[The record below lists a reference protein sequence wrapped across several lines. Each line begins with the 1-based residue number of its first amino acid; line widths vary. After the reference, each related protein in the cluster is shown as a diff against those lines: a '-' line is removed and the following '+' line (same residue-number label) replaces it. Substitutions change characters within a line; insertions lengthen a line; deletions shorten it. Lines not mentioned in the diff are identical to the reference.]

1 MSYRKVEFNNL
12 NDEFGDISSDF
23 LNSDTPTTNDLERVL
38 DAYNAIISYSEIDWD
53 RKKRSTKEFITST
66 IGVNRI
72 TVQRCFEK
80 LNLPVVL
87 PGKLLSTIHYLPPV
101 PKQSDT
107 SSESN
112 DSNNPNNTSNENNPN
127 NNSNQNDSNSGVNQN
142 VSNNSTNNNLNPNN
156 SNDNQNNHSNQTI
169 QNTMAQTVENY
180 LKSAAHILNYKY
192 GGDPLKL
199 NSFIID
205 AQLVESLAT
214 NDDTK
219 KFCLTFIKSRLEG
232 RAEEAIPDDCKTVEA
247 LTTALKAKIKP
258 DNSGIIEGK
267 MTALSLRKN
276 DYSKFA
282 AEAEKLA
289 EALRRT
295 LIIEGLTRA
304 KAEEM
309 TIKKT
314 VEICRKTAKSEVV
327 KSVLSSR
334 KYDTPADVIATF
346 ITQSD
351 IARREYKEAQAT
363 QKKTNS
369 GGNGNGKQG
378 KSYNKNRNS
387 NNGQNNR
394 TDNRGNY
401 RGNNRG
407 RSQNQQQNRDRNNG
421 NNRSSRNEHTI
432 RLVTGAQAA
441 QTAEPSAP
449 QQDQFFRIEN

>member
-1 MSYRKVEFNNL
+1 MSYRKAEFGKL

-23 LNSDTPTTNDLERVL
+23 LNSDTPTINDLEGVL

-53 RKKRSTKEFITST
+53 RKKKSTREFVTST

-80 LNLPVVL
+80 LKLPVVL
-87 PGKLLSTIHYLPPV
+87 PGKLLSTIHYLPTV

-107 SSESN
+107 SDPNLNSRTEPN
-112 DSNNPNNTSNENNPN
+112 NSNNPNNSSIENDPN
-127 NNSNQNDSNSGVNQN
+127 NSTKNNLNTNNNNQNDHLNQAK
-142 VSNNSTNNNLNPNN
+142 
-156 SNDNQNNHSNQTI
+156 
-169 QNTMAQTVENY
+169 QNTMAQTVESY

-205 AQLVESLAT
+205 AELVESLAT

-232 RAEEAIPDDCKTVEA
+232 RAEEAIPDDCKTVKD

-267 MTALSLRKN
+267 MTALNLRKN

-327 KSVLSSR
+327 KSVLASS

-351 IARREYKEAQAT
+351 IARREYKDAQAA
-363 QKKTNS
+363 QKKTNN
-369 GGNGNGKQG
+369 GGNGSGKQN
-378 KSYNKNRNS
+378 KSYNKNRNG
-387 NNGQNNR
+387 NNSQSKG
-394 TDNRGNY
+394 TDNRNNY

-407 RSQNQQQNRDRNNG
+407 RSQNTQQNRDRNNG
-421 NNRSSRNEHTI
+421 NNRSGRNEHTI
-432 RLVTGAQAA
+432 RFVTGAP
-441 QTAEPSAP
+441 TAPPAEQSAP
-449 QQDQFFRIEN
+449 QQDQFFRLEN